1 MKNTLF
7 TFLMLSCFITNAQQQ
22 FIAYFD
28 SNKFT
33 LNKSETEKLNQWI
46 KDHNDVKIVGAN
58 GFCDEDGSTI
68 ANDTLAQRRINTIF
82 NIIKDKL
89 NVRNDYKTRSFGE
102 LHQLS
107 KNKAENRKVV
117 LFYLEQKDLS
127 RENEILGIKNEI
139 VSNIIKEK
147 IKFPEKIS
155 FQNFDGTISEM
166 PLDQEFMATINESKS
181 GSIFNIKNL
190 NFVINTFIVV
200 PESRARM
207 YELLTVMQLN
217 PTLTIEIQGHLCCNV
232 DDKKDLSGQRAKAIY
247 NFLVANDISKS
258 RLSFKGFG
266 GTRTLFPIPEKSEME
281 RAANRRVEILI
292 VSNE

>member
-1 MKNTLF
+1 MLLTL
-7 TFLMLSCFITNAQQQ
+7 LLLSYFVINAQQQ
-22 FIAYFD
+22 FTIYFD

-33 LNKSETEKLNQWI
+33 PNKNETEKLNQWI
-46 KDHNDVKIVGAN
+46 KENNDIKIVGAN

-68 ANDTLAQRRINTIF
+68 ANDTLALRRINTIF
-82 NIIKDKL
+82 NIIKNKL
-89 NVRNDYKTRSFGE
+89 KVRDDYRTRSFGE

-107 KNKAENRKVV
+107 KNKADNRKVI

-127 RENEILGIKNEI
+127 RENEILGIKNDI
-139 VSNIIKEK
+139 VPNIVKDN
-147 IKFPEKIS
+147 IKFPEKIT
-155 FQNFDGTISEM
+155 FQNFDGSITDM
-166 PLDQEFMATINESKS
+166 PLDQQFMREINESKS
-181 GSIFNIKNL
+181 GTIINIKNL

-200 PESRARM
+200 PQSRVRM

-232 DDKKDLSGQRAKAIY
+232 EDKKDLSGQRAKAIY
-247 NFLVANDISKS
+247 NFLVANEISKS

-266 GTRTLFPIPEKSEME
+266 GSKTLFSIPEKSEAE

-292 VSNE
+292 VSN